1 MVNQNDVSTL
11 QKFYEENKADN
22 HIIAFRFAITD
33 YYSAP
38 VDVVELGGGL
48 LGADKY
54 ISGQAYRAKQSV
66 FFDFNVIQL
75 TFNDNGEYTVIPVVS
90 NPIDIINDIT
100 SPTQFPDKNFDLKKL
115 LQIILGGLLL
125 IVFLVVLMPILPT
138 IISVIIKIILLPFR
152 MITAIF
158 KTIFHKRE

>member
-1 MVNQNDVSTL
+1 M
-11 QKFYEENKADN
+11 
-22 HIIAFRFAITD
+22 IAFRFAVTD

-38 VDVVELGGGL
+38 SVIKNYNNG
-48 LGADKY
+48 KT

-90 NPIDIINDIT
+90 NPIDVINDIT
-100 SPTQFPDKNFDLKKL
+100 SPTDSDKDFDWKKL

-125 IVFLVVLMPILPT
+125 IVLLVILMPLFPSL
-138 IISVIIKIILLPFR
+138 ISLIIKIAVLPFR